1 MTISEVKKQIT
12 DVFISNETVK
22 NLYGLEEGKTFE
34 EQFSPLSLESIF
46 SYIVASAIWLVYA
59 VVEQFKT
66 DIQELLRNEKAH
78 TANWYATRAKDFQF
92 GYDLATDTD
101 SYDNST
107 LTDEQIT
114 AAKIIKFSAATETE
128 DQSILF
134 LKIAKGNGVSK
145 EPISDLQLT
154 AFKAYLGRIKDAG
167 VRISVINAQPDD
179 LRLELDIYYNPLILG
194 NDGAR
199 LDGTDE
205 TPVQNVIRD
214 YISNL
219 AFNGLYVNQ
228 SLIDRLQTVEGV
240 EIAELKVASSRY
252 GDQVNFTVINAR
264 SRPYAGYYMITDDN
278 LILNFIANE

>member
-34 EQFSPLSLESIF
+34 EQFLPLSLESIF
-46 SYIVASAIWLVYA
+46 SYTVASAIWLIYA
-59 VVEQFKT
+59 VIEQFKT
-66 DIQELLRNEKAH
+66 DIQALLRNEKAH

-92 GYDLATDTD
+92 GCDLTVDTD
-101 SYDNST
+101 SYDNSA
-107 LTDEQIT
+107 LTDEQIE
-114 AAKIIKFSAATETE
+114 AAKIIKFAAATETE

-134 LKIAKGNGVSK
+134 LKIANENGGNKQPVT
-145 EPISDLQLT
+145 DVQLI

-194 NDGAR
+194 SDGSR
-199 LDGTDE
+199 LDGADE
-205 TPVQNVIRD
+205 TPVQNMIRD
-214 YISNL
+214 YVSNL
-219 AFNGLYVNQ
+219 SFNGLYVNQ
-228 SLIDRLQTVEGV
+228 SLVDRLQTVEGI
-240 EIAELKVASSRY
+240 EIAELKGASSRY

-264 SRPYAGYYMITDDN
+264 SRPYAGYYKITDDN